1 MTVKLRGDDVILF
14 FEVGGKWRT
23 LAYGTTCEID
33 IAADTMEVG
42 SALSGRWKS
51 YKKRRIGWTISSGHL
66 MADAANEV
74 DALALVE
81 AGTPI
86 NVNFGTVAHHALP
99 MDAADYVPDAR
110 LQLQGAALVE
120 RVTITARRGDYV
132 TLSVTL
138 RGTGK
143 LKRV

>member
-1 MTVKLRGDDVILF
+1 MKLRGDDVILF
-14 FEVGGKWRT
+14 FESGGRWRT

-33 IAADTMEVG
+33 VSADTMEVG

-51 YKKRRIGWTISSGHL
+51 YKKRRIGWTLSSGHL

-74 DALALVE
+74 DVLALVE
-81 AGTPI
+81 AATHI
-86 NVNFGTVAHHALP
+86 NVNFATVAHHALP
-99 MDAADYVPDAR
+99 VDAADYEPDER

-132 TLSVTL
+132 TLSVSL

>member
-1 MTVKLRGDDVILF
+1 MKLRGDDVILF

-33 IAADTMEVG
+33 IAADTEEGG

-51 YKKRRIGWTISSGHL
+51 YKKRRIGGTISSGHL

-86 NVNFGTVAHHALP
+86 NVNFATVAHHALP
-99 MDAADYVPDAR
+99 VDAADYVPDER

-132 TLSVTL
+132 TMSVSL
-138 RGTGK
+138 RGVGK
-143 LKRV
+143 LTKIKN